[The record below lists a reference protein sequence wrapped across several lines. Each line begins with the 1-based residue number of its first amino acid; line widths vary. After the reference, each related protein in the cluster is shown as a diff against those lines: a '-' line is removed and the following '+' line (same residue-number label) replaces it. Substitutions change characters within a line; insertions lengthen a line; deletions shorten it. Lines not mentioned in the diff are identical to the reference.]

1 MSSKN
6 VLSQEVS
13 DEQIAE
19 SEAVVDETRV
29 EQRASV
35 EQEIQAKVDQNHPD
49 TKGLTLEAEERMR
62 AREEEIG
69 RTRTRY
75 DSRQDSNREERTRRR
90 AKEGSEKRRE
100 TFQRRAASVE
110 PWQAPDC
117 EDPRETLEKET
128 LADVNREANRL
139 AKRLVGWSRAAV
151 SRRLAERVADGTELW
166 GATVGVFEELQTAP
180 GQVIPIAS
188 LADVDR
194 GEVSIRG
201 EVKVLWESSSSKI
214 AQVGLVEDES
224 GVTKFTSWE
233 RSNQPAIREGEEV
246 ILRGVKTSWYEGR
259 VSVAVTGWSEI
270 QFPERER
277 WWTE

>member
-1 MSSKN
+1 MSSQY
-6 VLSQEVS
+6 VVGEEVS
-13 DEQIAE
+13 DEQIVE
-19 SEAVVDETRV
+19 DEAREMRV

-75 DSRQDSNREERTRRR
+75 DSRQDSGREARTRRR
-90 AKEGSEKRRE
+90 AREGSKERRE
-100 TFQRRAASVE
+100 EFQVRAASVE
-110 PWQAPDC
+110 PWADPER
-117 EDPRETLEKET
+117 EDPRVELEREQ
-128 LADVNREANRL
+128 LAEVNREAKRL
-139 AKRLVGWSRAAV
+139 AERLEGWSRAAV
-151 SRRLAERVADGTELW
+151 SKCLAERVAEGASLW
-166 GATVGVFEELQTAP
+166 SAAVGVFEDLQTGP

-201 EVKVLWESSSSKI
+201 EIKVLWENSSSKI
-214 AQVGLVEDES
+214 AQVGLIEDES
-224 GVTKFTSWE
+224 GTTKFTSWAK
-233 RSNQPAIREGEEV
+233 SGQPEVREGEEV
-246 ILRGVKTSWYEGR
+246 ILRGVKKSWHEGR

-270 QFPERER
+270 SFPEREA
-277 WWTE
+277 WWAE

>member
-1 MSSKN
+1 
-6 VLSQEVS
+6 
-13 DEQIAE
+13 
-19 SEAVVDETRV
+19 
-29 EQRASV
+29 
-35 EQEIQAKVDQNHPD
+35 
-49 TKGLTLEAEERMR
+49 
-62 AREEEIG
+62 
-69 RTRTRY
+69 
-75 DSRQDSNREERTRRR
+75 
-90 AKEGSEKRRE
+90 
-100 TFQRRAASVE
+100 
-110 PWQAPDC
+110 
-117 EDPRETLEKET
+117 
-128 LADVNREANRL
+128 
-139 AKRLVGWSRAAV
+139 
-151 SRRLAERVADGTELW
+151 
-166 GATVGVFEELQTAP
+166 
-180 GQVIPIAS
+180 VIPIAS